1 MAAGGSSRLDSPK
14 QLLHWGQDYLIN
26 HAISVAQAA
35 GIQPITVVLGSR
47 AQDIRAVLPES
58 GVQVRINPDWQGGMS
73 TSILCGLQA
82 VEEDPSVEGFFIFLC
97 DQPFVTPELIQHM
110 LSIYNAENVEIVAP
124 RVNERQCNPVLF
136 RRSFLP
142 QLMTISGDRGAK
154 KLIAEHGARWLEWPD
169 ERLLL
174 DIDSVEDY
182 QVALARLQG

>member
-14 QLLHWGQDYLIN
+14 QLLQWGQDYLVN
-26 HAISVAQAA
+26 HVLSVIQKA

-47 AQDIRAVLPES
+47 AQEIQAVLPKS
-58 GVQVRINPDWQGGMS
+58 GLQVRVNPDWQGGMS

-82 VEEDPSVEGFFIFLC
+82 VKEDPALEGFFIFLC
-97 DQPFVTPELIQHM
+97 DQPFITPGLIHEM
-110 LSIYNAENVEIVAP
+110 LAIYQQENAQIVAP
-124 RVNERQCNPVLF
+124 RVNGQQCNPVLF

-154 KLIAEHGARWLEWPD
+154 KLIAEHGARWLDWPD

-182 QVALARLQG
+182 QAALARLKD